1 MMFSSKSP
9 TYKSSDQ
16 FKIIKS
22 LYISF
27 DIESNGLISA
37 APFICQSILTF
48 FGGWYTDY
56 IRSKGILHLIIII
69 SKVKTQGRNHRE
81 NLGASA
87 NGGQNLPTLV
97 GIGLRYL
104 KI

>member
-1 MMFSSKSP
+1 MKNAIDEKIKILKKSNSKILKEP
-9 TYKSSDQ
+9 IAAIKKLNFQ
-16 FKIIKS
+16 KFNIIKS

-56 IRSKGILHLIIII
+56 IRSKGTLYLIIII
-69 SKVKTQGRNHRE
+69 SKVKT
-81 NLGASA
+81 
-87 NGGQNLPTLV
+87 
-97 GIGLRYL
+97 YL
-104 KI
+104 LSIKLCCQIS